1 MQGGSVMKN
10 KKTTKK
16 NKKGTGKKI
25 FKSFVFAILLIV
37 LVISVATGGVVL
49 AMIKTAPSL
58 DINEFL
64 KLDELSILYDS
75 SGKLMDEN
83 IAPERRI
90 NISITKVPE
99 TLKDAFISIEDSR
112 FITHPGIDIKRLA
125 GAVFNDVKIKI
136 SGSNQSLQGA
146 STITQQL
153 VKYRIFLE
161 DSMENRTSIK
171 RKVQEMS
178 LALELEKVLTKPQIL
193 EAYMNTIYLGGNA
206 HGVEAAAQQYFGK
219 SITELTLKQSAFI
232 ASAAQNPSNSY
243 GLSSKA
249 YKNKEVFVS
258 SRTKAVLENMYKY
271 KKINKQQFDLAIAEE
286 LKFTFSIKDSNKMN
300 YESFSRP
307 VILQVAE
314 DLMNKYNISKEEA
327 YSKLMYDGLKIY
339 TTMDR
344 TMQDA
349 SQILIDDPVQSNKK
363 NGYDYV
369 FPRDGNLNPIQ
380 KDIQASCVIMNY
392 HTGEVKTIIGG
403 RGIEG
408 PMSFNRAASADFLK
422 APGSSIKPLTVYSAA
437 IDSKIATASTI
448 FEDSPVPEDI
458 GKKYG
463 SSGQPPY
470 NPKNSPDKYRGYLT
484 LRDCL
489 KYSVNVAA
497 VKIEDMISLKTGA
510 SYGEKFGLQL
520 DKTDKSSMAAMALG
534 QLDGG
539 EYEGTNP
546 LTMAAA
552 YGVFGNNGM
561 KTTPRLYTKVLDRTG
576 KVILETKF
584 QTKPVLSPQSA
595 YIMYD
600 LLAGPVSP
608 DGTGPSA
615 TFGDMPVRGKTGTS
629 SDSKN
634 LWFVGL
640 TPYYSAAVWIGT
652 DKGDRK
658 LEGMNSNTSALL
670 WGKIMKGAHT
680 SLPVKEVEMPA
691 GISSYSVSKDS
702 GDIPTDL
709 TYADPRGN
717 RSYSEMFIDGTQ
729 PTTLDKVHVEAKVTK
744 DPSGKYVL
752 ASEFTPTD
760 KIESKVFITRNYTP
774 TAFLMDSAY
783 VLPTGVDTFSKNT
796 IVPPVVP
803 PTEDEI
809 PDLDGL
815 PPINPDNPDNV
826 IPPSNGDTTTPP

>member
-1 MQGGSVMKN
+1 MKN
-10 KKTTKK
+10 KKPTKK
-16 NKKGTGKKI
+16 NKKGTGKRV

-37 LVISVATGGVVL
+37 LVVSVATGGAVL

-64 KLDELSILYDS
+64 KLDELSTLYDS
-75 SGKLMDEN
+75 SEKLMDEN

-90 NISITKVPE
+90 NISIAKVPKI
-99 TLKDAFISIEDSR
+99 LQDAFISIEDSR
-112 FITHPGIDIKRLA
+112 FLTHPGIDIKRLG
-125 GAVFNDVKIKI
+125 GAVFNDIKIKI

-153 VKYRIFLE
+153 VKYRVFLE
-161 DSMENRTSIK
+161 DSMENRTSVK
-171 RKVQEMS
+171 RKIQEMS

-206 HGVEAAAQQYFGK
+206 HGVEAASQQYFGK

-232 ASAAQNPSNSY
+232 ASTAQNPSNSY

-271 KKINKQQFDLAIAEE
+271 KKIDKQQFDLAMAEE

-307 VILQVAE
+307 VILQVAQ
-314 DLMNKYNISKEEA
+314 DLMSKYNISKEEA

-349 SQILIDDPVQSNKK
+349 SQILIDDPVQKGK
-363 NGYDYV
+363 NSGYDYI
-369 FPRDGNLNPIQ
+369 FPRDSNLNPIQ

-408 PMSFNRAASADFLK
+408 PMSFNRAASSDFLK

-448 FEDSPVPEDI
+448 IEDSPVPEDI

-463 SSGQPPY
+463 TPGEPPY

-497 VKIEDMISLKTGA
+497 VKLEDMISLKTGV

-561 KTTPRLYTKVLDRTG
+561 RTTPRLYTKVLDRTG

-600 LLAGPVSP
+600 LLSGPVSP

-615 TFGDMPVRGKTGTS
+615 NFSAMPVRGKTGTS

-658 LEGMNSNTSALL
+658 IEGMGSNSAALL
-670 WGKIMKGAHT
+670 WGGIMKGAHT
-680 SLPVKEVEMPA
+680 SLPVKDIERPD
-691 GISSYSVSKDS
+691 GISSYSISKDS

-717 RSYSEMFIDGTQ
+717 RTYSELFIDGTQ
-729 PTTLDKVHVEAKVTK
+729 PTTLDSIHVEAKVTK

-752 ASEFTPTD
+752 ASEFTPLD
-760 KIESKVFITRNYTP
+760 KIESKVFITRTYTP
-774 TAFLMDSAY
+774 TAFLIDSPY
-783 VLPTGVDTFSKNT
+783 VLPTEVDTFSKNT

-803 PTEDEI
+803 PVEDEI

-815 PPINPDNPDNV
+815 PPINPDNPGNV
-826 IPPSNGDTTTPP
+826 VPPSNGDTPTPP